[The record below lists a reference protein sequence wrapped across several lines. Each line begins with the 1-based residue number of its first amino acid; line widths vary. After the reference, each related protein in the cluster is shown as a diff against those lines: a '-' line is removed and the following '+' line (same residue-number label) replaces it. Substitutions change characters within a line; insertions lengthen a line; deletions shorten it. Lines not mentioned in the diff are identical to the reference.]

1 MGLFAVCWLPS
12 HVIYLY
18 RSYHYSEVDT
28 SMSHFIAS
36 VCARIL
42 AFSNSCVNPFAL
54 YLLSKSFQKQFNK
67 QLCCCCPPLSRRGNS
82 RARGNTHLSSMKS
95 TQNHTV
101 ASFSLANGNNAYHE
115 GCVWVHKIVLKGFFL
130 IHFQCFQHCCS
141 KYPLQWKAGLRSTQP
156 WGV

>member
-1 MGLFAVCWLPS
+1 MFLKLTSFLSVCQIESRKRLAKTVLVFVGLFAVCWLPS
-12 HVIYLY
+12 HVIYLH
-18 RSYHYSEVDT
+18 RSYHYTEVDT

-67 QLCCCCPPLSRRGNS
+67 QLFCCCPPLSRRGNS

-115 GCVWVHKIVLKGFFL
+115 GCV
-130 IHFQCFQHCCS
+130 
-141 KYPLQWKAGLRSTQP
+141 
-156 WGV
+156 